1 MKFQV
6 HSSSLHKL
14 DMLAHVYES
23 QQAAGQEGIFETL
36 PQNKNQKFHDNLKVK
51 YASLVKT
58 KVSWDY

>member
-1 MKFQV
+1 
-6 HSSSLHKL
+6 
-14 DMLAHVYES
+14 MLAHVYES